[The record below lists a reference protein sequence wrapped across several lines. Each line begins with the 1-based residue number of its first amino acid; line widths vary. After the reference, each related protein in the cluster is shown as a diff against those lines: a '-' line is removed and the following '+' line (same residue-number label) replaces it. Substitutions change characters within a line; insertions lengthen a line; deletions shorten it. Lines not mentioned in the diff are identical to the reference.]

1 MPEDDECVSSS
12 AASPFYTSHKGRLI
26 VPHGVLLDDA
36 GIDPSALTSTLSGR
50 QPLGQV
56 VPWWLGHV
64 GTDPSSALTSTLSG
78 QQPFGQVV
86 PWRLGHASTDPSSSL
101 SPKRRGHAPLI
112 ARPGLYH
119 QPSWTP
125 HLLHTQH
132 VANASDRVPNPFLG
146 RRNGRSLGSDGSN
159 GESFAFQPSFYLLA
173 SRPCH
178 LLPRLP
184 LGARPCPGSDGRG
197 QNRAAPT
204 KEILSKSSSILPWQG
219 WWLVPRQTA
228 SPHDVIRSPE
238 ARAFFIRLVGTR
250 R

>member
-1 MPEDDECVSSS
+1 MPKNDECVFTS
-12 AASPFYTSHKGRLI
+12 AASPFYTPPR
-26 VPHGVLLDDA
+26 
-36 GIDPSALTSTLSGR
+36 R
-50 QPLGQV
+50 QPFGQV
-56 VPWWLGHV
+56 VPRRFGKV
-64 GTDPSSALTSTLSG
+64 RTEPSATLTATLSG
-78 QQPFGQVV
+78 QQPFSQVV
-86 PWRLGHASTDPSSSL
+86 RGRFAHVWTDPSSSL
-101 SPKRRGHAPLI
+101 SSKRRGHTPLI
-112 ARPGLYH
+112 TRPGLHH
-119 QPSWTP
+119 QLSWTR

-146 RRNGRSLGSDGSN
+146 RRRCRSLGDRSSN
-159 GESFAFQPSFYLLA
+159 GESLAFQPSFYLLA

-178 LLPRLP
+178 PAPRLP
-184 LGARPCPGSDGRG
+184 LSARPRPGLDGRG

-204 KEILSKSSSILPWQG
+204 IEILSKSSSILRWQG

>member
-1 MPEDDECVSSS
+1 MMPEDDECVSASG
-12 AASPFYTSHKGRLI
+12 AASFYT
-26 VPHGVLLDDA
+26 P
-36 GIDPSALTSTLSGR
+36 PGR

-56 VPWWLGHV
+56 VPWRFGHA
-64 GTDPSSALTSTLSG
+64 GTNPSAALSTTLSG

-86 PWRLGHASTDPSSSL
+86 PWRFGHAGTNPSSSL

-112 ARPGLYH
+112 TRPGLHH
-119 QPSWTP
+119 QLSWT
-125 HLLHTQH
+125 HTLLHAQH
-132 VANASDRVPNPFLG
+132 VANASDRVPIPFLG
-146 RRNGRSLGSDGSN
+146 RRGCLPLGDRGSN
-159 GESFAFQPSFYLLA
+159 GESLAFQPSLYLLA

-178 LLPRLP
+178 FLPRLP
-184 LGARPCPGSDGRG
+184 LGTRPCPGLDGRG

-204 KEILSKSSSILPWQG
+204 KEILSKSSSILRWQG
-219 WWLVPRQTA
+219 WWTVPRQTA

>member
-26 VPHGVLLDDA
+26 LPGELLDDA
-36 GIDPSALTSTLSGR
+36 GIDPSALTSTWSGR
-50 QPLGQV
+50 QPSGQV
-56 VPWWLGHV
+56 VPGWLGHA
-64 GTDPSSALTSTLSG
+64 GIDPSSALTSTLSG
-78 QQPFGQVV
+78 RQPFGQVV
-86 PWRLGHASTDPSSSL
+86 PWRLGHARTNPSASL
-101 SPKRRGHAPLI
+101 SPKRRGHTPLI
-112 ARPGLYH
+112 ARPGLHH
-119 QPSWTP
+119 QRSWTP

-132 VANASDRVPNPFLG
+132 VANASDRVPNPFLS
-146 RRNGRSLGSDGSN
+146 RSLGSDGSN
-159 GESFAFQPSFYLLA
+159 GESLAFQPSFYLLA

-184 LGARPCPGSDGRG
+184 LGARPRPGLDGRG

-219 WWLVPRQTA
+219 WWLVPRQTT
-228 SPHDVIRSPE
+228 SPHDVIRSPK
-238 ARAFFIRLVGTR
+238 ACAFFIRLVGTR